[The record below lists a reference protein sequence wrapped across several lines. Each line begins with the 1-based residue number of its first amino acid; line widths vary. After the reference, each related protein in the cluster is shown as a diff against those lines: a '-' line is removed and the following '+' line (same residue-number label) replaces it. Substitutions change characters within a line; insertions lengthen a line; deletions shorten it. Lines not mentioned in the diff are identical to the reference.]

1 MRRYLLLLFAAG
13 FTLSTMGLYGKTP
26 KTVFVI
32 LDGIPADMIER
43 LNPPTIQE
51 IAGNGGYCRAYC
63 GGTVGRY
70 DQTPTISAVG
80 YACVLT
86 STWANKHNVW
96 DNAPKPNYSYPSIFR
111 IAKDQ
116 KKDFKTALYSSWTDN
131 RTVLLGENLP
141 ETDSLT
147 IDYVVD
153 GLDLDTDK
161 YPKEKDD
168 LHIFRID
175 EAVSKAAAE
184 GIRNDAPDL
193 SWVYLWYTD
202 DAGHIYGNSDFFDR
216 YTLLADKQVKR
227 IWDAVKYREAN
238 FDEEWLVIITTDHGR
253 GDDGHHHGGQ
263 SDRERTCWI
272 STNVKPNSH
281 FAEPCLSIVDINPTI
296 CRYMG
301 FKLPDHTL
309 WEQDGIPFI
318 GQTDIAGIETTRN
331 DNSITL
337 KWQSLN
343 DQASATI
350 YVSKTNRFNQG
361 STDEWIKVGK
371 VKAGTEEFVY
381 DISEDPESFYKFA
394 VVTRNNHLTCWSP
407 K

>member
-153 GLDLDTDK
+153 KGYSLIFVLSGRLGSINHALLNFEAIRRRGIPLQAVVYNLYPEGEDKIIQKDTEMFLRDYLKKYFEEAAFIVLPCLDL
-161 YPKEKDD
+161 
-168 LHIFRID
+168 
-175 EAVSKAAAE
+175 
-184 GIRNDAPDL
+184 
-193 SWVYLWYTD
+193 
-202 DAGHIYGNSDFFDR
+202 
-216 YTLLADKQVKR
+216 
-227 IWDAVKYREAN
+227 
-238 FDEEWLVIITTDHGR
+238 
-253 GDDGHHHGGQ
+253 
-263 SDRERTCWI
+263 
-272 STNVKPNSH
+272 
-281 FAEPCLSIVDINPTI
+281 
-296 CRYMG
+296 
-301 FKLPDHTL
+301 
-309 WEQDGIPFI
+309 
-318 GQTDIAGIETTRN
+318 
-331 DNSITL
+331 
-337 KWQSLN
+337 
-343 DQASATI
+343 
-350 YVSKTNRFNQG
+350 
-361 STDEWIKVGK
+361 
-371 VKAGTEEFVY
+371 
-381 DISEDPESFYKFA
+381 
-394 VVTRNNHLTCWSP
+394 
-407 K
+407 